1 MASPLRRPAVDPG
14 ARCASVD
21 RHGVGQL
28 AAQALYEDIGRDQF
42 CDAEDPERF
51 VLTFAIKGLSG
62 IGIEHIDGGRGH
74 LGGSDGLLAERLAA
88 DQRDCRDRAST
99 EREAGKRAALFFSV
113 RRRGADHRELIPEG
127 SRGTEASYS
136 YERMVR
142 CLHKADKFDGAR

>member
-1 MASPLRRPAVDPG
+1 MPQSRSSKVQTSPLRRPAVDPG

-51 VLTFAIKGLSG
+51 VLTFAIKGLPG
-62 IGIEHIDGGRGH
+62 IGIEHIDGGRSH
-74 LGGSDGLLAERLAA
+74 LGRSDGLLAERLVA

-113 RRRGADHRELIPEG
+113 RRQGDWTLTLRLLRSKRCYQSYHSTAWRVPLI
-127 SRGTEASYS
+127 
-136 YERMVR
+136 
-142 CLHKADKFDGAR
+142 